1 MKNVIQELQDRG
13 FIEQIANNQG
23 IQERL
28 AKPITCYAGFDPT
41 AKSLHIGNLMPI
53 MGLMHF
59 QRTGHRPIVIIG
71 GATGQIGD
79 PSGKTTER
87 ELLSN
92 ERIKEN
98 KEQLSLQLSKF
109 LDFEDGRALILDNS
123 DWIKDFKVIDFLRD
137 IGKHFTVS
145 RMISHESIKTR
156 MEYREQGIS
165 YTEFSYM
172 LLQAYDFLY
181 LYDKYNCI
189 LQLGG
194 NDQWGN
200 IVEGIDLIRKL
211 RGEQSYGITF
221 PLLTTSDG
229 RKFGKTESGNIWL
242 DKKLTSPYKFYQ
254 YWINVDDKDAIRFLY
269 LFTFLEREQILDLH
283 DSLMKYP
290 EKRETHKVLAYE
302 VTKLV
307 HGDTN
312 ARDAIKASEILFE
325 GTADI
330 KDLPEEVLTDIFSDV
345 PSYEM
350 NVVGEGIV
358 NIALSAKMGNS
369 KSEIRRK
376 INEGGLYINNIK
388 LDSLRNIRSKD
399 LMHGKYILLRK
410 GKKNYTLVKHIQ
422 ADG

>member
-1 MKNVIQELQDRG
+1 MKNVIQELQSRG

-28 AKPITCYAGFDPT
+28 AKPIACYAGFDPT

-137 IGKHFTVS
+137 VGKHFTVS

-156 MEYREQGIS
+156 MEYREHGIS

-181 LYDKYNCI
+181 LYDKYNCV

-194 NDQWGN
+194 SDQWGN

-242 DKKLTSPYKFYQ
+242 DKKLTSPYRFYQ
-254 YWINVDDKDAIRFLY
+254 YWINVDDKDIIRFLY
-269 LFTFLEREQILDLH
+269 LFTFLNREKILDLH
-283 DSLMKYP
+283 DSLMKSP
-290 EKRETHKVLAYE
+290 EKREAHKVLAYE

-307 HGDTN
+307 HGDTD

-330 KDLPEEVLTDIFSDV
+330 KDLPEEVFTDIFSDV

-350 NVVGEGIV
+350 NVLEEGIV

-388 LDSLRNIRSKD
+388 LDSLRNIRIED
-399 LMHGKYILLRK
+399 LMYGEYLLLRK
-410 GKKNYTLVKHIQ
+410 GKKNYTLVRHIQ